1 MADSNFVEKG
11 VFVQDAPVFNALPSV
26 EPPFDRA
33 AERRLLRKLDLR
45 ILPVLWIL
53 YLVNFIDRANFGNA
67 KIQGMEK
74 ELNLIG
80 QRFNICVWV
89 FNLGYLVAGIPLQ
102 IAFKKYGPKSLCVMM
117 LAWGIC
123 VIGCGLV
130 RRWEELVVCRL
141 LEGMSEAAYI
151 SGAAYL
157 IGSYNTKAEYLTR
170 FVFFCTAGILA
181 GAINGFLSSLI
192 AKMDGTAGY
201 GAWRWIFIIEGCI
214 TIFISIVC
222 WPAVP
227 PFPEDSSFLS
237 PENKALMLARVKADG
252 GHVADDDI
260 SFKKALYYL
269 RDWKIWAGVA
279 MNLGVTENANSL
291 ANFQPTILK
300 GLGYTATQAQVHSI
314 PVYVV
319 GAVFSVVFAYMS
331 EYLQRRYYFYI
342 LGWAVL
348 ASGLAVEIVYPE
360 DPKVR
365 YMGMFFI
372 ACGCYLA
379 MPISIIWVSINTGS
393 GYKRAVAIAASIN
406 FGTAGAF
413 VSSNVFLF
421 EESPRFHTGFSTGL
435 GLACMGAL
443 AATITWLGCQQENK
457 KKDQKRAELPEV
469 LDESLKELGDEHPD
483 FRFSL

>member
-1 MADSNFVEKG
+1 MWT
-11 VFVQDAPVFNALPSV
+11 PV
-26 EPPFDRA
+26 PPFDHVA
-33 AERRLLRKLDLR
+33 QRRLVRKLDIR

-53 YLVNFIDRANFGNA
+53 YLVNFIDRANIGNA

-74 ELNLIG
+74 ELSLTG

-117 LAWGIC
+117 FFWGIA

-130 RRWEELVVCRL
+130 KRWEQLVICRL
-141 LEGMSEAAYI
+141 LEGMAEAAYI

-157 IGSYNTKAEYLTR
+157 IGAYYTKDEYLTR
-170 FVFFCTAGILA
+170 FVFFCTAGIIA
-181 GAINGFLSSLI
+181 GAINGFVSSLL
-192 AKMDGTAGY
+192 AKMDGTGGY
-201 GAWRWIFIIEGCI
+201 GAWRWIFIIEGCM
-214 TIFISIVC
+214 TVLVSMAS
-222 WPAVP
+222 WPVVP
-227 PFPEDSSFLS
+227 PFPEHCKFLS
-237 PENKALMLARVKADG
+237 PESKALMLARINADG
-252 GHVADDDI
+252 GHISDDDI
-260 SFKKALYYL
+260 SFRKALRYL
-269 RDWKIWAGVA
+269 KDWKIWAGVA

-300 GLGYTATQAQVHSI
+300 GLGYTATEAQVHTI
-314 PVYVV
+314 PVYLV

-331 EYLQRRYYFYI
+331 EWVRRRYYFYM

-348 ASGLAVEIVYPE
+348 VSGLAIEIAYPAN
-360 DPKVR
+360 PRVR

-379 MPISIIWVSINTGS
+379 MPISIIWVSINSGS
-393 GYKRAVAIAASIN
+393 GYKRAVSIAAIIN

-421 EESPRFHTGFSTGL
+421 KESPKFRTGFSTGL

-443 AATITWLGCQQENK
+443 AATITWLGCKRENA
-457 KKDQKRAELPEV
+457 RRGHTRVELPTEFG
-469 LDESLKELGDEHPD
+469 LGLKELGDAHPD
-483 FRFSL
+483 FRFVL